1 MAQDRKYKTKGSN
14 YKPGQSL
21 KERIRKTRE
30 NSITY
35 GLGEKIA
42 SKLTGQDPATGEIP
56 SQKKKELPGVIKG
69 PLGPIKTGK
78 VIPGKKKI
86 Y

>member
-1 MAQDRKYKTKGSN
+1 MSQDRKYKTKGSN
-14 YKPGQSL
+14 YKPGNIFQRAG
-21 KERIRKTRE
+21 ER
-30 NSITY
+30 
-35 GLGEKIA
+35 IA
-42 SKLTGQDPATGEIP
+42 SKLIGQDPVTNEIP

-69 PLGPIKTGK
+69 PLGPIETGK